1 MGGARETDLSL
12 DAEWMLVRFLPKLR
26 LFSTRRMLASH
37 SLMAGSEEGVAI
49 NHALGLVDKSNMPQ
63 RSAS

>member
-12 DAEWMLVRFLPKLR
+12 DAEWMLVRFLPKPR
-26 LFSTRRMLASH
+26 LFSTSRMLASH
-37 SLMAGSEEGVAI
+37 SLTARSQEAVAI
-49 NHALGLVDKSNMPQ
+49 NQALGLVDKRDMPH